1 MAEPQTPDPGRPEL
15 IVFGGDDDVVLVGEV
30 IDAVDAVIPDSGG
43 SGPNIPPIA
52 FGQILETVPDVA
64 RALKGGAIM
73 RVVSRPAG
81 PLWKVDGGVLG
92 TVRDEKGIVGH
103 VRFAGDPENARVVA
117 APAAAF
123 QIASAVTLQY
133 YLNTITK
140 QLESLQRG
148 IGDIKEWL
156 AADADAELEGA
167 EQSCCDVARH
177 LAASRPLR
185 EADLVKLNDAHNVGR
200 RRFAAARML
209 LESLEARVDE
219 AITEGGDVSNRGKLK
234 EALKDGATAGVA
246 NYQRLMRAAVL
257 TIRALAL
264 IATHDA
270 KADPNRLE
278 TTQDAALREIEEMRS
293 ALVRL
298 SSMLNKLN
306 IRTSAIERDAGWTPN
321 KWGKLPHDE
330 LEDYRVA
337 TKDLRRILRQ
347 APDRLLPTLVA
358 SSPWVMEARM
368 RADGSVET
376 RVHELEIAR
385 PGSST

>member
-1 MAEPQTPDPGRPEL
+1 MAEPQTPDPDHPEL
-15 IVFGGDDDVVLVGEV
+15 IVFGGDEDVVLVGEV

-43 SGPNIPPIA
+43 SGPNVPPIA

-64 RALKGGAIM
+64 RALKGGEIM

-167 EQSCCDVARH
+167 EQSCSDVARH

-219 AITEGGDVSNRGKLK
+219 AITEGGDISNRGKLK
-234 EALKDGATAGVA
+234 EALKDGATSGVA

-270 KADPNRLE
+270 REDPNRLE

-293 ALVRL
+293 TLVRL

-347 APDRLLPTLVA
+347 PPDRLLPTLVA

-376 RVHELEIAR
+376 RVRELEIAR
-385 PGSST
+385 PDSST